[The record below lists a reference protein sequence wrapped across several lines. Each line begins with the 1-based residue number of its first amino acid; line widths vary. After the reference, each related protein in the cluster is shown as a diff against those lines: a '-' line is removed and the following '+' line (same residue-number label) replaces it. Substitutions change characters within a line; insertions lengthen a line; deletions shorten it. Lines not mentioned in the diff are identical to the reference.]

1 MNSEAY
7 RLERL
12 LSFFKLCMSLFA
24 VFFLYRY
31 VVSNFA
37 GIAFFDFS
45 VEKQALAGRGFNL
58 SQARA
63 HYAATR
69 SSLEVPLMYAF
80 IVIHPLVYLLVS
92 FVMHLKIRSALLGVG
107 SRVVHTR
114 SAMTSGNEMSVMGAM
129 KANERDRDREHDW
142 S

>member
-12 LSFFKLCMSLFA
+12 LSFFKLCMSLVA

-31 VVSNFA
+31 VISNFA
-37 GIAFFDFS
+37 GIGFFDFS
-45 VEKQALAGRGFNL
+45 VEKQALTGRGFNL
-58 SQARA
+58 AQARA

-80 IVIHPLVYLLVS
+80 IIGHPLVYLLVS
-92 FVMHLKIRSALLGVG
+92 FVMRLKIRSARLGAG
-107 SRVVHTR
+107 SRVINTR
-114 SAMTSGNEMSVMGAM
+114 SAVTSSGNEMPVMGAR
-129 KANERDRDREHDW
+129 KAKDREHDW